1 MKTTISTKGQLVLP
15 AEFRRRDGVA
25 PGQEFEIERLA
36 PGVYRLER
44 AGTPTNPGLVDLL
57 LECPE
62 RGWFVPVPSES
73 TEDLE
78 GPGFEESTDQI
89 PR

>member
-1 MKTTISTKGQLVLP
+1 MKTKISTKGQLVLP
-15 AEFRRRDGVA
+15 AEFRQRDGVA

-44 AGTPTNPGLVDLL
+44 AGAPANPGLVDLL
-57 LECPE
+57 LACPE
-62 RGWFVPVPSES
+62 KDWFVPVPSES
-73 TEDLE
+73 TGDLE
-78 GPGFEESTDQI
+78 GPGFEEPIDQI

>member
-15 AEFRRRDGVA
+15 AEFRQRDGVA
-25 PGQEFEIERLA
+25 PGQEFDIERLA

-44 AGTPTNPGLVDLL
+44 AGQPTNLGLVDLL

-62 RGWFVPVPSES
+62 KGWFVPVPSES
-73 TEDLE
+73 TGDLE

>member
-1 MKTTISTKGQLVLP
+1 MLP
-15 AEFRRRDGVA
+15 AEFRQRDGVA
-25 PGQEFEIERLA
+25 PGQEFEIVRLA

-44 AGTPTNPGLVDLL
+44 AGTPMNLGLVDLL

-62 RGWFVPVPSES
+62 KDWFVPVHSES
-73 TEDLE
+73 TGDLE
-78 GPGFEESTDQI
+78 GPGFEESADQI

>member
-1 MKTTISTKGQLVLP
+1 MKTKISTKGQLVLP
-15 AEFRRRDGVA
+15 AEFRQRDGVA

-44 AGTPTNPGLVDLL
+44 AGAPANLGLVDLL

-62 RGWFVPVPSES
+62 KGWFVPVPSES

-78 GPGFEESTDQI
+78 SPGFEESTDQI